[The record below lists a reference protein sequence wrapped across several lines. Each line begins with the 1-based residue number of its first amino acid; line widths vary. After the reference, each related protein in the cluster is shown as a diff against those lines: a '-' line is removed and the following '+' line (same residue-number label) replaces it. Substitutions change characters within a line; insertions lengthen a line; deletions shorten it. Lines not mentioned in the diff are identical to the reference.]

1 MIDLGWWATG
11 VILAVAVAVFVWSRQ
26 VSLKAF
32 DPDRPRLLNH
42 GAVQLFAL
50 IVILLMLVHL
60 ITLFAGGPI
69 TGRR

>member
-1 MIDLGWWATG
+1 MLELGWWATG
-11 VILAVAVAVFVWSRQ
+11 IILAVSVGVLVWSRQ
-26 VSLKAF
+26 VSLRPF

-50 IVILLMLVHL
+50 IAVILMLVHL
-60 ITLFAGGPI
+60 VTLFAGAPI